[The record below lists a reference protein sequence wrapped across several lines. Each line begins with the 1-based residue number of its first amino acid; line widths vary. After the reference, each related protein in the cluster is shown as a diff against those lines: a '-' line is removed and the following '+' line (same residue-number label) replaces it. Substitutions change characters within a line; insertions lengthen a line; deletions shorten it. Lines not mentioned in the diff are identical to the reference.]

1 MYKLSKKSLEVSGG
15 AEGTGDG
22 LERPPRILFKLFG
35 GALQAVANRC
45 HDNNACYTLWSRSF
59 HGDQMST
66 TGKWRVRF

>member
-45 HDNNACYTLWSRSF
+45 HDNNACYTL
-59 HGDQMST
+59 
-66 TGKWRVRF
+66 